1 MITLADFLNDKLFK
15 LPLKYS
21 GDFPSYMENLLIN
34 DFYGKIDALNEQII
48 DNESFQFPLEFIKR
62 TQNQFTKGLVESVK
76 KYYEGKPN
84 EAYKKFENTL
94 RNDLK
99 DFDEV
104 LRFKDLPENT
114 DFYRMRLASPNYPL
128 EQKELFHI
136 PFEKRGLVKSQ
147 RFSIPG
153 FPSLYLG
160 SSVYICWEELGRPL
174 RNQFQVVRISNTE
187 KIKILDL
194 SPLQG
199 DELLDNRKLYRYFM
213 TWPLIAACSVK
224 VINKDDT
231 FKPEYIIPQILLQWI
246 RNNHEIRG
254 LTYQTT
260 HIDFEKVSTRGN
272 LTNTVFPVL
281 SNRKSGLC
289 PELKKMFQISEP
301 LSPEL
306 LDLVEGFGA
315 LKWESL
321 ETDPL
326 DLKISN
332 LEIFKGKKTKYSKS
346 VFGELEEYLNNSELK
361 KL

>member
-1 MITLADFLNDKLFK
+1 M
-15 LPLKYS
+15 
-21 GDFPSYMENLLIN
+21 LIKN
-34 DFYGKIDALNEQII
+34 FYGKVDELNEQNI
-48 DNESFQFPLEFIKR
+48 DTESFQFPLEFIKR
-62 TQNQFTKGLVESVK
+62 TQNQFTKGLVDTVK

-84 EAYKKFENTL
+84 EAYRKFENTL

-99 DFDEV
+99 NFDEV
-104 LRFKDLPENT
+104 LRFQDLPKT
-114 DFYRMRLASPNYPL
+114 DFYRMRLASPNYSL
-128 EQKELFHI
+128 ERKELFHI

-174 RNQFQVVRISNTE
+174 INQFQVVRISNTE
-187 KIKILDL
+187 NLKILDL

-199 DELLDNRKLYRYFM
+199 DELLNARKLYRYFM

-224 VINKDDT
+224 VVNKDDT

-246 RNNHEIRG
+246 RNNHEIKG

-281 SNRKSGLC
+281 SNKKSGLC
-289 PELKKMFQISEP
+289 PELKKIFQISEP

-306 LDLVEGFGA
+306 LDLVESFGA
-315 LKWESL
+315 LNWENL
-321 ETDPL
+321 ETNPL
-326 DLKISN
+326 DIKIQN
-332 LEIFKGKKTKYSKS
+332 LEIVKGKKTQYSKS
-346 VFGELEEYLNNSELK
+346 VFGELEEHLNNSDLY